1 MPSQLRNTKPCSS
14 AGQSAHVYLPQEIIE
29 EILSRL
35 PVKSLLRFRC
45 VSKSWL
51 CLFGSTQFVKTH
63 LQNLARNTSFSHHKV
78 IFSVR
83 DGGLKQYSLQS
94 LLNDGPNPIPTGL
107 CSNGVVETGD
117 HIVGCCNGL
126 VCIVKEGGKRVLLW
140 NPSTR
145 ISKEVPHHDH
155 DDHSIHTCAFGW
167 DEWSGA
173 YKVIVVLCSVGE
185 QERLYK
191 VYSSRTNSWKN
202 VDGLEFC
209 SHPGQFAN
217 GKLHLFGL
225 NVEIVTFD
233 LKTDVFGT
241 MELPDKPDDWHNHS
255 AAMGVLGGCLSLCYV
270 YAKDLDGHHKQ
281 RLDLWVMKKHES
293 WVKVMA
299 VPFYWEFVMARP
311 LCISPNA
318 EIILICPPFFFVH
331 HPKHNVILPLNDFEV
346 EAPLLSHLYVE
357 SLVSPHQ
364 QS

>member
-45 VSKSWL
+45 
-51 CLFGSTQFVKTH
+51 
-63 LQNLARNTSFSHHKV
+63 V